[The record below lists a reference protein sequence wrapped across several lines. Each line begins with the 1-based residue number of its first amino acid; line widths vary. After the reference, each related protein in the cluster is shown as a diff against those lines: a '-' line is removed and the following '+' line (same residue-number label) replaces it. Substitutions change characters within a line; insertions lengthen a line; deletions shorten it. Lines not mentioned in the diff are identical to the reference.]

1 MKHITKD
8 WFVDVRFSLV
18 ERPDNQWD
26 LVIYDKGG
34 GKVTGIGPL
43 SWDNAVRECYKCQ
56 RLRTD
61 FFIELQIRKDFEKGA
76 KND

>member
-18 ERPDNQWD
+18 ERFDHQWD
-26 LVIYDKGG
+26 LVIFDKGG

-43 SWDNAVRECYKCQ
+43 SWDDAVRECNRCQ
-56 RLRTD
+56 RIRTD
-61 FFIELQIRKDFEKGA
+61 FLLNLKEQ

>member
-18 ERPDNQWD
+18 ERANNQWD
-26 LVIYDKGG
+26 LVISDKNGG
-34 GKVTGIGPL
+34 RVTGIGPL
-43 SWDNAVRECYKCQ
+43 SWDDAVRECYKCQ

-61 FFIELQIRKDFEKGA
+61 FLSKEQ